1 MTKRTVP
8 VVTKLK
14 KPLLFALCLLPI
26 AAIAGVFVSLYQLDV
41 YSEEIVAQIMAEIG
55 SRGALAAVGAAQS
68 MGYALIC
75 GFFGYILAD
84 KLGLWKPVRLEKKK
98 LLVTLTVSVVG
109 GVVFSLDHWVFGSM
123 LDGIQEANAAG
134 LTLSGVLASVLYG
147 GVIEEVLLRL
157 FVMSLIAWIIRMVF
171 CRKAA
176 KEEIPEWVFVSANV
190 LAAALFAAGHLP
202 ATSVTFG
209 ALTPILLFRCFLL
222 NGGFGLIFGRLYRK
236 YGIIYAMVAHALFHV
251 VCKSVWMAFI

>member
-41 YSEEIVAQIMAEIG
+41 YSEEIAAQIMAELG
-55 SRGALAAVGAAQS
+55 SRGALVAVGAAQS

-84 KLGLWKPVRLEKKK
+84 KLGLWKPIRLEKKK
-98 LLVTLTVSVVG
+98 LLVTLTVSLVG

-123 LDGIQEANAAG
+123 LDGIQEANAAS

-157 FVMSLIAWIIRMVF
+157 FVMSLIAWIIRMVI
-171 CRKAA
+171 CRKG
-176 KEEIPEWVFVSANV
+176 S
-190 LAAALFAAGHLP
+190 LSGC
-202 ATSVTFG
+202 S
-209 ALTPILLFRCFLL
+209 
-222 NGGFGLIFGRLYRK
+222 
-236 YGIIYAMVAHALFHV
+236 
-251 VCKSVWMAFI
+251 